1 MIRKSSPAT
10 DSLET
15 MPFNASQAVRD
26 ELEEQNPA
34 SETPQL
40 SLKRSLG
47 NEFLSVSGKGVEI
60 E

>member
-15 MPFNASQAVRD
+15 MQFNASQAFRD
-26 ELEEQNPA
+26 ELEEQVLNPA

-47 NEFLSVSGKGVEI
+47 NEFLSVSGKGV
-60 E
+60 